1 MLSRPSMP
9 TVANT
14 ESSAPQWDIFCAVV
28 DNFGDIGVCWRL
40 ARQLADEHGLRVRLW
55 VDDLNA
61 FRPLCPEADPAS
73 PIQRLKGVEVRQWI
87 RKFPEVVP
95 GDVVIEAFGCRIPES
110 FVAAMAEREA
120 RPAWINLEYLSA
132 EAWVAECHALPS
144 PHPRLPLKK
153 YFFFPG
159 FAANTGGLLRE
170 RDLAAR
176 RQAFLSNLRAQEA
189 FWQDLGFPPP
199 APDALHVSLFAY
211 ETPAIG
217 DLLRIWSEAESPVCC
232 AVPVSRALPPVEAFC
247 GQTLRAGETVRRGA
261 LELRIL
267 PFVEQA
273 RYDALLWACDLNFV
287 RGEDSFVR
295 AQWAAR
301 PLVWHIYVQEEAA
314 HLVKLDAFLDRYC
327 AALPDT
333 VGKTLRTF
341 WHAWNAGR
349 LDAEQW
355 QALAAAL
362 PALRAHAAAWEAQQA
377 AQEDLASALVRF
389 CRSLV

>member
-1 MLSRPSMP
+1 MRS
-9 TVANT
+9 
-14 ESSAPQWDIFCAVV
+14 SSAP
-28 DNFGDIGVCWRL
+28 
-40 ARQLADEHGLRVRLW
+40 
-55 VDDLNA
+55 
-61 FRPLCPEADPAS
+61 
-73 PIQRLKGVEVRQWI
+73 
-87 RKFPEVVP
+87 
-95 GDVVIEAFGCRIPES
+95 
-110 FVAAMAEREA
+110 
-120 RPAWINLEYLSA
+120 
-132 EAWVAECHALPS
+132 
-144 PHPRLPLKK
+144 
-153 YFFFPG
+153 
-159 FAANTGGLLRE
+159 
-170 RDLAAR
+170 R
-176 RQAFLSNLRAQEA
+176 R
-189 FWQDLGFPPP
+189 
-199 APDALHVSLFAY
+199 
-211 ETPAIG
+211 T
-217 DLLRIWSEAESPVCC
+217 
-232 AVPVSRALPPVEAFC
+232 VSRALPPVEAFC

-341 WHAWNAGR
+341 WHAWNAGH

-362 PALRAHAAAWEAQQA
+362 PALRAHGAAWEAQQA
-377 AQEDLASALVRF
+377 VQEDLASALVRF